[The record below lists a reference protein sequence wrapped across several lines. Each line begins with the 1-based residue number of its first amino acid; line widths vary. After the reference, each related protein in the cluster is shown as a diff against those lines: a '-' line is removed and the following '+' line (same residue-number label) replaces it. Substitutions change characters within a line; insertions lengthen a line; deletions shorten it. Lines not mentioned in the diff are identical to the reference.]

1 MGERVRTGKYPV
13 EYGYRRS
20 ALSRIGCNAGYFFA
34 QKVKENWT
42 KRIGGKRISA
52 IMVFEIFLMNRF
64 LHMNNKMEGDAL
76 CMTLPFPKKS
86 C

>member
-1 MGERVRTGKYPV
+1 
-13 EYGYRRS
+13 
-20 ALSRIGCNAGYFFA
+20 
-34 QKVKENWT
+34 
-42 KRIGGKRISA
+42 
-52 IMVFEIFLMNRF
+52 MVFEIFLMNRF

>member
-52 IMVFEIFLMNRF
+52 IMLFEFFLMNRF
-64 LHMNNKMEGDAL
+64 LQMNIKIGGNAL
-76 CMTLPFPKKS
+76 CMTLLFPKKL